1 MRQIMTEISEGK
13 TYSIRLCDVI
23 KFNTTE
29 PIRVTDIIRSLQ
41 ALEKI
46 VQQSDK
52 TFSALTKSEI
62 ESVELL
68 IEGIETGSIIEKII
82 LKLTFRTE
90 ENFEQFL
97 ENTHDWLKG
106 QCREHPVRTSIVG
119 LAIGGMI
126 AYGFYHLGGQSAS
139 DKVTVSGHYNTVIV
153 NGAGKLNLSEEEFK
167 QALEVNKSQQKSLTK
182 NAVEFAQ
189 VAKTERGAV
198 SVEFGSNDGA
208 GITLPE
214 QVIEAVPTKA
224 PKAEVEIKTQEFHKA
239 TLNIRTLD
247 RDNYNGWTAYIEG
260 FFTKR
265 VKLDIPITADLNVL
279 SKQENITADVILHF
293 KPKNDGIDPQW
304 IELKTLHTK

>member
-1 MRQIMTEISEGK
+1 MSEHLEQQ
-13 TYSIRLCDVI
+13 TFSIQLSDVI
-23 KFNTTE
+23 TFNTTE
-29 PIRVTDIIRSLQ
+29 PIRVSDIVRSLQ

-46 VQQSDK
+46 VHQSDK
-52 TFSALTKSEI
+52 TFSALTNSEI

-68 IEGIETGSIIEKII
+68 IDRIESGSIIEKII
-82 LKLTFRTE
+82 LKLTFKTE
-90 ENFEQFL
+90 ENFERFL

-106 QCREHPVRTSIVG
+106 QCREQPVRTSIVG

-139 DKVTVSGHYNTVIV
+139 DKVTVSGNYNTVIV
-153 NGAGKLNLSEEEFK
+153 NGAGQLGISEEQFK
-167 QALEVNKSQQKSLTK
+167 HALEVNKSQQKTLTK

-189 VAKTERGAV
+189 VAKTENGAIAI
-198 SVEFGSNDGA
+198 EIGADGK

-214 QVIEAVPTKA
+214 SVVEAIPTKA
-224 PKAEVEIKTQEFHKA
+224 PKAEIEVKYQEMPKA
-239 TLNIRTLD
+239 VLNIRTLD

-265 VKLDIPITADLNVL
+265 VRLEIPNTADLNVL
-279 SKQENITADVILHF
+279 SKQESVIADVVLHY